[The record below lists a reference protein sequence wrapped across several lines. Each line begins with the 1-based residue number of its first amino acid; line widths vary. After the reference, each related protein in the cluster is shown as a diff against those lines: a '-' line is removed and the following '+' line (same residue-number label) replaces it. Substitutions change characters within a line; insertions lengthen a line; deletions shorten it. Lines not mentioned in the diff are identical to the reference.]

1 MSGVSSNLSE
11 TDGGSSINASF
22 GCVSGVVVDVTQSGA
37 PPAAFDATHP
47 VGSAGAVTLSKFS
60 FNTVPAH
67 GVALGVADAATVAV
81 AVAVADAVGVGDA

>member
-1 MSGVSSNLSE
+1 MSE
-11 TDGGSSINASF
+11 TDDGSSINASF

-47 VGSAGAVTLSKFS
+47 VGRAGAVTLSKFS

-67 GVALGVADAATVAV
+67 GVALGVADAATVEV

>member
-1 MSGVSSNLSE
+1 MSV
-11 TDGGSSINASF
+11 TTFGSSINALF
-22 GCVSGVVVDVTQSGA
+22 GCVSGVVVDVIQSGA

-47 VGSAGAVTLSKFS
+47 VGSAGAVTLSKSS